1 MKTKFI
7 TKLKENITAVEYKKL
22 MNGVRGNETIRAN
35 TKSNMLR
42 TFCILYF
49 TGLRLN
55 ELQDLRVL
63 NIRELLENG
72 TTKAILSKTNSERRL
87 FLTDEFKKEL
97 TKLFDLNSEDDE
109 NRIITKG
116 SNKNKRTGI
125 TDIVFIGMTN
135 KIIQDILGS
144 SFSSHC
150 FRRGI
155 ITEMGSKSINTKII
169 SKFIGHSSVKTTM
182 GYINPTDTDIVNCLI
197 R

>member
-1 MKTKFI
+1 MKTKSI
-7 TKLKENITAVEYKKL
+7 KKIKENITSVEYKKL
-22 MNGVRGNETIRAN
+22 MNSVRGNQTIRAN

-42 TFCILYF
+42 TFCILYY
-49 TGLRLN
+49 TGMRLN
-55 ELQDLRVL
+55 ELQDLRVS
-63 NIRELLENG
+63 NIRELIENG
-72 TTKAILSKTNSERRL
+72 TTKAILSKTKSERRL
-87 FLTDEFKKEL
+87 FITPDFKKEL
-97 TKLFDLNSEDDE
+97 TKLFDLESEDDK
-109 NRIITKG
+109 NRVITKG

-125 TDIVFIGMTN
+125 NDIVFIGMVNRT
-135 KIIQDILGS
+135 IQGILDS

-182 GYINPTDTDIVNCLI
+182 GYINPTDTDIVNCLV

>member
-1 MKTKFI
+1 MKTKSI
-7 TKLKENITAVEYKKL
+7 QKLKENITAVEYKKL

-35 TKSNMLR
+35 TKSNLLR

-55 ELQDLRVL
+55 ELQDLRVS
-63 NIRELLENG
+63 NIRELIENG

-109 NRIITKG
+109 NRVITKG
-116 SNKNKRTGI
+116 SNKNKKTGI

-135 KIIQDILGS
+135 KIIQEILGS

>member
-1 MKTKFI
+1 MKTKSI
-7 TKLKENITAVEYKKL
+7 QKLKENITSVEYKKL
-22 MNGVRGNETIRAN
+22 MNSVRGNETIRAN

-55 ELQDLRVL
+55 ELQDLRVS
-63 NIRELLENG
+63 NIRELIENG

-169 SKFIGHSSVKTTM
+169 SMFIGHSSVKTTM
-182 GYINPTDTDIVNCLI
+182 GYINPTDTDIVNCLV

>member
-1 MKTKFI
+1 MKTKSI
-7 TKLKENITAVEYKKL
+7 QKLKENITSVEYKKL
-22 MNGVRGNETIRAN
+22 MNSVRGNETIRAN

-42 TFCILYF
+42 TFCVLYF
-49 TGLRLN
+49 TGMRLN

-63 NIRELLENG
+63 NIRELIENG

-97 TKLFDLNSEDDE
+97 SKLFDLDSEHDD

-116 SNKNKRTGI
+116 ANKNKRTGI
-125 TDIVFIGMTN
+125 NDIVFIGMVN
-135 KIIQDILGS
+135 RMIQSILGA

-150 FRRGI
+150 YRRGI

-182 GYINPTDTDIVNCLI
+182 GYINPTDSDIVNCLI